1 MARRSRRLRRCRVRP
16 LAAELEDDSWMLYMV
31 LAALAGWRLLPFR
44 LRLVEGLLALGSVAS
59 CAAGLALMEAA

>member
-1 MARRSRRLRRCRVRP
+1 M
-16 LAAELEDDSWMLYMV
+16 EDDSWMLYMV